1 MGALMTRVF
10 GSGTSFSAP
19 GVLVA
24 RLALCFV
31 SSGRSWML
39 QVPPWRGSVGGI
51 CTAAFL
57 GLGPVAQPAIQPG
70 QPYSPLQGNICFNGL
85 FGVSGY
91 EASDTFMVD
100 LLSIAAISASSDM
113 VHWPFGL
120 MVVRVFG
127 PFVCPLALEALHL
140 SSRPPRATTNHHTSN
155 SPASENTAPPAET
168 RLLPRFHPSS
178 A

>member
-51 CTAAFL
+51 YTAAFF
-57 GLGPVAQPAIQPG
+57 GARANCPASHTARAAIQPATG
-70 QPYSPLQGNICFNGL
+70 QY
-85 FGVSGY
+85 
-91 EASDTFMVD
+91 
-100 LLSIAAISASSDM
+100 LL
-113 VHWPFGL
+113 
-120 MVVRVFG
+120 
-127 PFVCPLALEALHL
+127 
-140 SSRPPRATTNHHTSN
+140 
-155 SPASENTAPPAET
+155 
-168 RLLPRFHPSS
+168 
-178 A
+178 